1 MQLTLSYL
9 FNAELKLLVST
20 ISLIYA
26 MLDVNKLANY
36 NLLYCLVGISKIQF
50 LFLLLFSHSH
60 R

>member
-26 MLDVNKLANY
+26 MLDINKLANY
-36 NLLYCLVGISKIQF
+36 NLLYCLVGISEIQF
-50 LFLLLFSHSH
+50 LLLLLFSHSH